1 MWLGVTEGYKSP
13 PASHAFTHSVTT
25 IFVSAN
31 DINQD
36 VFGSPH
42 HLPSR
47 TGLTDTHHKR
57 SRPADHGSDPKLDM
71 DNDRCDMVINV
82 IPKPTPSQD
91 RADRIIRKHRSILK
105 TQSLPAGA
113 LCFSHQPVNPPTT
126 VPITEAEE
134 DWSVRLTD
142 NMNMNQSPFTPVIF
156 DWSNFAFDDL
166 RSITNLT
173 CREKDPFLHLK
184 VRIKGILRWMT
195 CHCVSRGIA
204 TDGCRRH
211 ESPAPC
217 YQTT

>member
-1 MWLGVTEGYKSP
+1 MTEGYKSP

-25 IFVSAN
+25 IFASAN

-36 VFGSPH
+36 AFGSPH

-82 IPKPTPSQD
+82 IPTPTPSQD

-156 DWSNFAFDDL
+156 D
-166 RSITNLT
+166 
-173 CREKDPFLHLK
+173 
-184 VRIKGILRWMT
+184 
-195 CHCVSRGIA
+195 
-204 TDGCRRH
+204 
-211 ESPAPC
+211 
-217 YQTT
+217 

>member
-1 MWLGVTEGYKSP
+1 MTEGYKSP

-156 DWSNFAFDDL
+156 D
-166 RSITNLT
+166 
-173 CREKDPFLHLK
+173 
-184 VRIKGILRWMT
+184 
-195 CHCVSRGIA
+195 
-204 TDGCRRH
+204 
-211 ESPAPC
+211 
-217 YQTT
+217 